1 MSSLFRPAWLL
12 LLLSTAGCVAS
23 SPTST
28 QTSTQIP
35 APIPVPAGRPLVVA
49 THSVLCSLTQQI
61 AAETI
66 NLKCLISPGTDPHV
80 YQPTPDDRKAIENAQ
95 LVLYGGYQFEPELI
109 RIIQATTS
117 SAPKVAVDEL
127 AVPQPQQF
135 EEDSQREPDP
145 HVWHNAQNG
154 VAMVQV
160 IRDYLSQLEPNNTDR
175 YRTTANK
182 LTTEL
187 SQIDRW
193 IKTNIATIPPTTR
206 KLVTTHDAL
215 GYYSQAYG
223 LPVEGALQGIS
234 TTEAPTAKRV
244 KELVQEIQTTQV
256 PTIFAETSINPKL
269 IDSVAK
275 AAKVELAQQELYTD
289 GIGAAGTLGDTY
301 QKMLIANTKTIVEG
315 LGGQVKPL
323 N

>member
-1 MSSLFRPAWLL
+1 MSSFFRSTSVL
-12 LLLSTAGCVAS
+12 LLLSLTGCLAS

-28 QTSTQIP
+28 QTL
-35 APIPVPAGRPLVVA
+35 APVDRPLVVA

-61 AAETI
+61 AAETV

-117 SAPKVAVDEL
+117 PAPKVAVDEL
-127 AVPQPQQF
+127 AVPQPQQL
-135 EEDSQREPDP
+135 EEDGQREPDP

-154 VAMVQV
+154 MAMVQV
-160 IRDYLSQLEPNNTDR
+160 ICDRLSQLEPSQTDH

-182 LTTEL
+182 LTDEL
-187 SQIDRW
+187 RQIDRW
-193 IKTNIATIPPTTR
+193 IKTSVATIPPKAR

-215 GYYSQAYG
+215 GYYSQAYA

-234 TTEAPTAKRV
+234 TAEAPTAKRV

-275 AAKVELAQQELYTD
+275 AAHVKISEQALYTD
-289 GIGAAGTLGDTY
+289 GIGAAGTVGDTY
-301 QKMLIANTKTIVEG
+301 QKMLIANTETIVQG

-323 N
+323 K

>member
-12 LLLSTAGCVAS
+12 LLLSMVGCVAS
-23 SPTST
+23 GPTST
-28 QTSTQIP
+28 QAP
-35 APIPVPAGRPLVVA
+35 APTPVPAGRPLVVV

-61 AAETI
+61 AAETVD
-66 NLKCLISPGTDPHV
+66 LKCLISPGTDPHV

-117 SAPKVAVDEL
+117 PAPKVAVDEL

-135 EEDSQREPDP
+135 EEDGQRESDP

-160 IRDYLSQLEPNNTDR
+160 ICDRLSQLETRNTDL

-182 LTTEL
+182 LTDEL
-187 SQIDRW
+187 RQIDRW
-193 IKTNIATIPPTTR
+193 IKTSLATIPPTAR

-215 GYYSQAYG
+215 GYYSQAYD
-223 LPVEGALQGIS
+223 LPVEGALQGLS

-244 KELVQEIQTTQV
+244 KELVQEIQATQV
-256 PTIFAETSINPKL
+256 PTVFAETSINPKL

-275 AAKVELAQQELYTD
+275 AAKVKLAEQELYTD
-289 GIGAAGTLGDTY
+289 GIGAAGTPGDTY
-301 QKMLIANTKTIVEG
+301 QKMLIANTETIVQG